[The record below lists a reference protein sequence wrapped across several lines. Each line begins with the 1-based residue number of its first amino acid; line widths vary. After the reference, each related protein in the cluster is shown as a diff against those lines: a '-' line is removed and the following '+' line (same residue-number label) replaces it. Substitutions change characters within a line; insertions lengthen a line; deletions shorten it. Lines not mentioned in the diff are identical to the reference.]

1 MRVRYTRTA
10 LHEIEELLTYL
21 ARRNPAAASAV
32 AARIEQVVG
41 WIAEFPRIG
50 YAVDQGVR
58 MLPLGRYPFL
68 VFYTASEDEVLI
80 RNLRHR
86 AQLRPQDH

>member
-10 LHEIEELLTYL
+10 LDEIEDILTYL
-21 ARRNPAAASAV
+21 AGRNPVAASAV
-32 AARIEQVVG
+32 AARIEQVVS

-50 YAVDQGVR
+50 HALDEEVR

-68 VFYTASEDEVLI
+68 IFYTAGEDEVVI

-86 AQLRPQDH
+86 ARLRPQDH